1 MYTEEGIGAVGLYE
15 PKEPLFAIYYDFMDS
30 GVEGVKKSVGY
41 VVSKVDYLMLLDNGN
56 IEPVELT
63 DEGYRLCKDIE
74 HMVGYCNL
82 KELMVFISEMNT
94 YQWRMK

>member
-15 PKEPLFAIYYDFMDS
+15 PKEPLFAIYYDFVD
-30 GVEGVKKSVGY
+30 VEYCKTQVGY
-41 VVSKVDYLMLLDNGN
+41 VVSKVDYLMVMDNGS

-63 DEGYRLCKDIE
+63 DVGYRLCKDIE
-74 HMVGYCNL
+74 DMWGYCNL
-82 KELMVFISEMNT
+82 KDLLTFISEMNT